1 MTLTDPREALAEQST
16 FIGYLMGLAS
26 LGQVVQALA
35 ADNDRRADTPCD
47 ADDFVHLLLGIAGL
61 GAAIE
66 RLAETAS
73 GRKRICEADE
83 SATDSA
89 YTRWLR

>member
-1 MTLTDPREALAEQST
+1 MTLIDPREALAEQST

-26 LGQVVQALA
+26 LGQVVRALVADDDGQA
-35 ADNDRRADTPCD
+35 NEPCD

-61 GAAIE
+61 GASIE
-66 RLAETAS
+66 RLAETS
-73 GRKRICEADE
+73 RGESPCEANDSVTE
-83 SATDSA
+83 SA

>member
-1 MTLTDPREALAEQST
+1 MTLIDPREALAEQST

-26 LGQVVQALA
+26 LGQVVRALA
-35 ADNDRRADTPCD
+35 TDNDGQANEPYD

-61 GAAIE
+61 GTAIE
-66 RLAETAS
+66 RLAQTSRGE
-73 GRKRICEADE
+73 GPCEADD
-83 SATDSA
+83 SATESA